1 MPKEP
6 RTGRGMEAFF
16 TTKAQKPKPR
26 AAPEQEP
33 APPTVRTT
41 LTLSQLDADRLE
53 LIRLHLR
60 RRQGRGLTYCDV
72 VAQALE
78 SLAEKESIPMALSP
92 PEG

>member
-16 TTKAQKPKPR
+16 QAQKPKPR
-26 AAPEQEP
+26 PREEEAP

-60 RRQGRGLTYCDV
+60 RRQGRGLTYGDV
-72 VAQALE
+72 VAQALQ
-78 SLAEKESIPMALSP
+78 SLAEKEGIPMALSP
-92 PEG
+92 PEA

>member
-1 MPKEP
+1 MPKSNT
-6 RTGRGMEAFF
+6 TGRGMEAFF
-16 TTKAQKPKPR
+16 QAQKPKPKPSP
-26 AAPEQEP
+26 AQET

-60 RRQGRGLTYCDV
+60 RRQGRGLTYGDV

-92 PEG
+92 PES

>member
-16 TTKAQKPKPR
+16 QAQKPTPR
-26 AAPEQEP
+26 PREEEAP

-53 LIRLHLR
+53 CSHLTKV
-60 RRQGRGLTYCDV
+60 G
-72 VAQALE
+72 
-78 SLAEKESIPMALSP
+78 SSI
-92 PEG
+92 

>member
-1 MPKEP
+1 MPKANT
-6 RTGRGMEAFF
+6 TGRGMEAFF
-16 TTKAQKPKPR
+16 TTKAQQPKAKPSPK
-26 AAPEQEP
+26 QEP
-33 APPTVRTT
+33 TPPTVRTT

-60 RRQGRGLTYCDV
+60 RSQGRGLTYGDV

-78 SLAEKESIPMALSP
+78 SLAEKEGIPMALSP

>member
-1 MPKEP
+1 MSKEP

-16 TTKAQKPKPR
+16 QAQKPKPR
-26 AAPEQEP
+26 PREEEAS

-41 LTLSQLDADRLE
+41 LTLSQLDAGRLE

-60 RRQGRGLTYCDV
+60 RRQGRGLTYGDV
-72 VAQALE
+72 VAQALQ
-78 SLAEKESIPMALSP
+78 SLAEKEGIPMALSP

>member
-16 TTKAQKPKPR
+16 QAQKPKLRPR
-26 AAPEQEP
+26 EEEAP

-60 RRQGRGLTYCDV
+60 RRQGRGLTYGDV